1 MTAQIID
8 LQARRTDIVRR
19 QQREREERF
28 DRELRRRLTAFLE
41 GEELP
46 VEPIPDNPYL

>member
-8 LQARRTDIVRR
+8 LQARRIDIALR

-41 GEELP
+41 GDDLP
-46 VEPIPDNPYL
+46 VEPIPDNPYI